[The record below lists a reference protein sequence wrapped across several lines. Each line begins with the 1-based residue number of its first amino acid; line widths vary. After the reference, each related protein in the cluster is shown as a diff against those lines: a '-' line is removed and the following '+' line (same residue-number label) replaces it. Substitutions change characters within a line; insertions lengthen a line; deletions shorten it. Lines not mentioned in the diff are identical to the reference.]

1 MYVYIYININILLI
15 HWYSLTVVTTK
26 IPHQNNQGQPVNP
39 IGSSSCA
46 ASCPSRGSTPISSG
60 KPIGAP
66 PAWKWN
72 KSSLWCRYI
81 YIWAS
86 IPRHPPTPTP
96 WLWVCIVAPQYLPP
110 PLWCGGP
117 GTCNAHPYM
126 GVSKNRG
133 GPPKSSILIGC
144 SIINHPFWGG
154 FPPYVW
160 KHPYIAKLKY
170 FSNLDL
176 PEIRGPISLPKRYL
190 LGAQVVWGPYN
201 VTRYISIINHTYVY
215 TPGTCAQV
223 LYFGLSSFNPPKEG
237 HWHSN
242 QRVLSIGIGIYPPWN

>member
-1 MYVYIYININILLI
+1 MCIYIYINIILI
-15 HWYSLTVVTTK
+15 HGSSLTVVTTK

-81 YIWAS
+81 YIYV
-86 IPRHPPTPTP
+86 
-96 WLWVCIVAPQYLPP
+96 WVFPKIGVAPQII
-110 PLWCGGP
+110 
-117 GTCNAHPYM
+117 HF
-126 GVSKNRG
+126 NRVFHY
-133 GPPKSSILIGC
+133 KLSIL
-144 SIINHPFWGG
+144 GG
-154 FPPYVW
+154 FPPYFW

-190 LGAQVVWGPYN
+190 LGAQVVWGPGFKFQPSK
-201 VTRYISIINHTYVY
+201 RRSL
-215 TPGTCAQV
+215 PLQSKQG
-223 LYFGLSSFNPPKEG
+223 SSRGSKYRNWDIPSLKLTVCPSLPLK
-237 HWHSN
+237 
-242 QRVLSIGIGIYPPWN
+242 IGRNLKGKDRLPAFPAIQF